1 MAVVSAPDEAPLHCP
16 ELERAWSEPAFMA
29 QLMAER
35 AEWQRRTHD
44 MLTAA
49 QERYRAKR
57 LAERGMTA

>member
-1 MAVVSAPDEAPLHCP
+1 MAVVSAPQEPLHCP
-16 ELERAWSEPAFMA
+16 ELERAWSDPAHMA

-35 AEWQRRTHD
+35 AEWQRQTHD

>member
-1 MAVVSAPDEAPLHCP
+1 MSAPDEPLRCP
-16 ELERAWSEPAFMA
+16 ELERYWNDPAYRA
-29 QLMAER
+29 RVDAER

>member
-1 MAVVSAPDEAPLHCP
+1 MSAPQEPLHCP
-16 ELERAWSEPAFMA
+16 EIERYWNDPAYRA
-29 QLMAER
+29 RVDAER
-35 AEWQRRTHD
+35 ADWQRQTHD

>member
-1 MAVVSAPDEAPLHCP
+1 MSAPQEPLSCP
-16 ELERAWSEPAFMA
+16 TLERAWSDPAFMA

-35 AEWQRRTHD
+35 AEWQRRTHA

>member
-1 MAVVSAPDEAPLHCP
+1 
-16 ELERAWSEPAFMA
+16 MA

-35 AEWQRRTHD
+35 DEWQRRTHD